1 MLPQLFYPT
10 TIGPTGIA
18 FCDGCGLGTAR
29 EGDLFFGAFN
39 TGDIHEVSLERR
51 PDRRPCS
58 DATPFNHG
66 NLVLSIERG
75 PDGTLYFSD
84 GVGIFRLALER

>member
-1 MLPQLFYPT
+1 MLPKVFYAM
-10 TIGPTGIA
+10 TIGPTGVA

-29 EGDLFFGAFN
+29 EGHLFFGSFN
-39 TGDIHEVSLERR
+39 TGDIHEVTLNA
-51 PDRRPCS
+51 DRTGVAK

-66 NLVLSIERG
+66 NLVLSIEPG

-84 GVGIFRLALER
+84 GVGIFRLALEG